1 MARPKKEPDLV
12 RIHVEIT
19 KRDLDALRSLF
30 ASTIGISAS
39 IRIAI
44 RKFLTDHEARAR
56 EIIDRNTR

>member
-1 MARPKKEPDLV
+1 MARPKKEPDLIRV
-12 RIHVEIT
+12 HVWLSE
-19 KRDLDALRSLF
+19 RDYLTLKSLF
-30 ASTIGISAS
+30 GSTIGINAS